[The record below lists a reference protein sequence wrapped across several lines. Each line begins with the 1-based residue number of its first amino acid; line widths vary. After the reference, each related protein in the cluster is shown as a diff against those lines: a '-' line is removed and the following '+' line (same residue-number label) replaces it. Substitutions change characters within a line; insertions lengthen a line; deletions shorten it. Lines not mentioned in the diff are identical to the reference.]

1 MSKTFISSNPP
12 PTVTQALWSA
22 NLHALDLTK
31 HKKYII
37 HQVLQ
42 FGDLQAIAWLFS
54 VYRKETV
61 KEVFICQ
68 AENVYTP
75 RSFNFI
81 SKYVLGIVPDSLNQQ
96 LYVSNI

>member
-1 MSKTFISSNPP
+1 MSTDFISSNPP

-22 NLHALDLTK
+22 DLNALDLAK

-54 VYRKETV
+54 VYGKTV
-61 KEVFICQ
+61 VKNLFVAQ
-68 AENVYTP
+68 AEKVYTP
-75 RSFNFI
+75 RSFNYI
-81 SKYVLGIVPDSLNQQ
+81 TKYVLGLVPDSLNQK